1 MSLSEIEKK
10 AKEWS
15 NDPFSKET
23 QEKVKE
29 LYKDKRLL
37 EDCFYKDL
45 EFGTGGMRGI
55 MGVGTNRI
63 NKYTLGKNTQGI
75 CNYLN
80 KTQNGEIKA
89 AIAFDCRNNSDF
101 FAKIVADVFS
111 ANKIKAYIFSELRP
125 TPELS
130 FAVKTLNCTC
140 GIVLTASHN
149 PPEYNGYKVYWKDG
163 GQIVPPIDNLLIE
176 EINNVSFEEIKF
188 NGNSN
193 LIESIDELIDKKF
206 IDNSINVGK
215 INDIRNRENFK
226 IVFTSLHGTSS
237 TIMPKVFDKIGYRN
251 VLYVVEQ
258 MNPDGNFPTV
268 KSPNPEEKEALSL
281 GLDLAKSNNAD
292 ILIGTDPDADR
303 LGIAVKGLSN
313 DYILLNG
320 NQLMV
325 IMIDFLLNQLKSE
338 SKLNTDQFIA
348 TTIVSTPLVGKI
360 AKYYDI
366 DCKLCLTGFKWIAKM
381 VEDYPESSFLI
392 GGEESYGIMISDFVR
407 DKDAITASLFACEI
421 ANYLKQNG
429 SSMFK
434 SLIDIYVKH
443 GFYKEELISITKK
456 GKNGQIEIKNIID
469 NFKNNPPKQ
478 IDGSE
483 VITIDDYENSQTLDL
498 KTNRVSKI
506 NFPKSN
512 VIEFNTANGTKV
524 VLRPSGTEPKI
535 KMYIS
540 VNIKLESKEQYLE
553 KNDFLN
559 KKIKS
564 IIEEINL

>member
-10 AKEWS
+10 AEKWS
-15 NDPFSKET
+15 NNPFSKET
-23 QEKVKE
+23 REKVKE
-29 LYKDKRLL
+29 LYNNKKLL

-45 EFGTGGMRGI
+45 EFGTGGMRGV

-80 KTQNGEIKA
+80 KTQKGEIKV
-89 AIAFDCRNNSDF
+89 AIAYDCRNNSES
-101 FAKIVADVFS
+101 FAQIVADVFS
-111 ANKIKAYIFSELRP
+111 ANKIKVYIFNQLRP

-130 FAVKTLNCTC
+130 FAVKALNCNC

-149 PPEYNGYKVYWKDG
+149 PPEYNGYKVYWEDG
-163 GQIVPPIDNLLIE
+163 GQIVPPIDKLLIE

-188 NGNSN
+188 SRNTN
-193 LIESIDELIDKKF
+193 LIETIGELIDEEF
-206 IDNSINVGK
+206 ISNSIKIGK
-215 INDIRNRENFK
+215 VDKICDRENLK

-237 TIMPKVFDKIGYRN
+237 TIMPKVFEKIGYKN
-251 VLYVVEQ
+251 VLYVEEQ
-258 MNPDGNFPTV
+258 MEPNGNFPTV

-281 GLDLAKSNNAD
+281 GLDLARQNHAD
-292 ILIGTDPDADR
+292 TVIGTDPDADR
-303 LGIAVKGLSN
+303 LGIAVKDLN
-313 DYILLNG
+313 NHYILLNG

-325 IMIDFLLNQLKSE
+325 IMIDSLLNNLKSE
-338 SKLNTDQFIA
+338 DKLNTSQFIA
-348 TTIVSTPLVGKI
+348 TTIVSTPLVSKI
-360 AKYYDI
+360 ANYYNL

-381 VEDYPESSFLI
+381 IEDYPKSSFLI
-392 GGEESYGIMISDFVR
+392 GGEESYGMMIGDFVR

-429 SSMFK
+429 SSIFNN
-434 SLIDIYVKH
+434 LIDIYIKH
-443 GFYKEELISITKK
+443 GLYKEDLVSITKK
-456 GKNGQIEIKNIID
+456 GKEGKIEIENIID
-469 NFKNNPPKQ
+469 GFKNNPPKK
-478 IDGSE
+478 IGESE
-483 VITIDDYENSQTLDL
+483 VISIYNYEKSQKLDL

-506 NFPKSN
+506 NLPKSN

-524 VLRPSGTEPKI
+524 ILRPSGTEPKI

-540 VNIKLESKEQYLE
+540 VNINLVSKEEYLE
-553 KNDFLN
+553 KNTFLN
-559 KKIKS
+559 NRIKA

>member
-10 AKEWS
+10 AEKWS

-23 QEKVKE
+23 REKVKE
-29 LYKDKRLL
+29 LYNNKKLL

-45 EFGTGGMRGI
+45 EFGTGGMRGL
-55 MGVGTNRI
+55 MGVGPNRI

-80 KTQNGEIKA
+80 KTEKGEIKV
-89 AIAFDCRNNSDF
+89 AIAFDCRNNSKS
-101 FAKIVADVFS
+101 FAQIVADVFS
-111 ANKIKAYIFSELRP
+111 ANKIKVYIFNQLRP

-130 FAVKTLNCTC
+130 FAVKVLNCSC

-163 GQIVPPIDNLLIE
+163 GQIVPPIDKLLIE

-188 NGNSN
+188 NSNAN
-193 LIESIDELIDKKF
+193 LIETIGELIDDKF
-206 IDNSINVGK
+206 ISSSIKTGK
-215 INDIRNRENFK
+215 VDKITDRENIK

-237 TIMPKVFDKIGYRN
+237 TIMPKVFEKIGYKN
-251 VLYVVEQ
+251 VLYVQEQ
-258 MNPDGNFPTV
+258 MEPDGNFPTV
-268 KSPNPEEKEALSL
+268 ESPNPEEKEALSL
-281 GLDLAKSNNAD
+281 GLDLAKQSDAD
-292 ILIGTDPDADR
+292 IVIGTDPDADR
-303 LGIAVKGLSN
+303 LGIAVKDLNN

-325 IMIDFLLNQLKSE
+325 IMIDFLLNNLKSE
-338 SKLNTDQFIA
+338 NKLNTSQFIA
-348 TTIVSTPLVGKI
+348 TTIVSTPLVGEI
-360 AKYYDI
+360 ANYYNL

-381 VEDYPESSFLI
+381 IEDYPKSSFLI
-392 GGEESYGIMISDFVR
+392 GGEESYGMMIGDFVR

-421 ANYLKQNG
+421 ANYLKQSG
-429 SSMFK
+429 SSIFNN
-434 SLIDIYVKH
+434 LIDIYIKH
-443 GFYKEELISITKK
+443 GLYKEELVSITKK
-456 GKNGQIEIKNIID
+456 GKEGKIAIENIID
-469 NFKNNPPKQ
+469 GFKNNPPKK
-478 IDGSE
+478 IGGSE
-483 VITIDDYENSQTLDL
+483 VISIYNYEKSQRIDL
-498 KTNRVSKI
+498 KTNRETKI
-506 NFPKSN
+506 SFPKSN

-540 VNIKLESKEQYLE
+540 VNINLESKEQYLK
-553 KNDFLN
+553 KNAFLN
-559 KKIKS
+559 NRIKA

>member
-1 MSLSEIEKK
+1 MSEIEKK
-10 AKEWS
+10 AEKWS

-23 QEKVKE
+23 REKVKE
-29 LYKDKRLL
+29 LYNNKKLL

-80 KTQNGEIKA
+80 KTEKGEIKV
-89 AIAFDCRNNSDF
+89 AIAFDCRNNSES

-111 ANKIKAYIFSELRP
+111 ANKIKVYIFNQLRP

-130 FAVKTLNCTC
+130 FAVKNLNCNC

-163 GQIVPPIDNLLIE
+163 GQIVPPIDKLLIE

-193 LIESIDELIDKKF
+193 LIETIDELIDKEF
-206 IDNSINVGK
+206 ISSSIKIGK
-215 INDIRNRENFK
+215 VDKITDRENMK

-237 TIMPKVFDKIGYRN
+237 TIMPKVFEKIGYKN
-251 VLYVVEQ
+251 VLYVPEQ
-258 MNPDGNFPTV
+258 MEPDGNFPTV
-268 KSPNPEEKEALSL
+268 ESPNPEEKEALLL
-281 GLDLAKSNNAD
+281 GLNLAKQSDAD
-292 ILIGTDPDADR
+292 IVIGTDPDADR
-303 LGIAVKGLSN
+303 LGIAVKDLNN

-325 IMIDFLLNQLKSE
+325 IMIDFLLNNLKSE
-338 SKLNTDQFIA
+338 DKLNTSQFIA

-360 AKYYDI
+360 ANYYNL

-381 VEDYPESSFLI
+381 IEDYPKSSFLI
-392 GGEESYGIMISDFVR
+392 GGEESYGMMISDFVR

-434 SLIDIYVKH
+434 NLIDIYIKY
-443 GFYKEELISITKK
+443 GLYKEELVSITKK
-456 GKNGQIEIKNIID
+456 GKEGKIEIANIID
-469 NFKNNPPKQ
+469 GFKNNPPKK
-478 IDGSE
+478 IGGSE
-483 VITIDDYENSQTLDL
+483 VISIYNYEKSQKIDL
-498 KTNRVSKI
+498 KTNRATKI

-524 VLRPSGTEPKI
+524 ILRPSGTEPKI

-540 VNIKLESKEQYLE
+540 VTIKLESKEQYLE
-553 KNDFLN
+553 KNNFLN
-559 KKIKS
+559 NRIKA

>member
-10 AKEWS
+10 AEKWS

-23 QEKVKE
+23 REKVKE
-29 LYKDKRLL
+29 LYNNKKLL

-45 EFGTGGMRGI
+45 EFGTGGMRGV

-80 KTQNGEIKA
+80 KTEKGEIKV
-89 AIAFDCRNNSDF
+89 AIAYDCRNNSKS
-101 FAKIVADVFS
+101 FAQIVADVFS
-111 ANKIKAYIFSELRP
+111 ANKIKVYIFNQLRP

-130 FAVKTLNCTC
+130 FAVKVLNCNC

-163 GQIVPPIDNLLIE
+163 GQIVPPIDKLLIE
-176 EINNVSFEEIKF
+176 EINNVSFEKIKF
-188 NGNSN
+188 NSNAN
-193 LIESIDELIDKKF
+193 LIETIDELIDDKF
-206 IDNSINVGK
+206 ISSSIKTGK
-215 INDIRNRENFK
+215 VDKITDRENIK

-237 TIMPKVFDKIGYRN
+237 TIMPKVFEKIGYKN
-251 VLYVVEQ
+251 VLYVQEQ
-258 MNPDGNFPTV
+258 MEPDGNFPTV
-268 KSPNPEEKEALSL
+268 ESPNPEEKEALSL
-281 GLDLAKSNNAD
+281 GLDLAKQSDAD
-292 ILIGTDPDADR
+292 IVIGTDPDADR
-303 LGIAVKGLSN
+303 LGIAVKDLNN

-325 IMIDFLLNQLKSE
+325 IMIDFLLNNLKSE
-338 SKLNTDQFIA
+338 NKLNTSQFIA
-348 TTIVSTPLVGKI
+348 TTIVSTPLVGEI
-360 AKYYDI
+360 ANYYNL

-381 VEDYPESSFLI
+381 IEDYPKSSFLI
-392 GGEESYGIMISDFVR
+392 GGEESYGMMISDFVR

-421 ANYLKQNG
+421 ANYLKQSG
-429 SSMFK
+429 SSIFNN
-434 SLIDIYVKH
+434 LIDIYIKH
-443 GFYKEELISITKK
+443 GLYKEELVSITKK
-456 GKNGQIEIKNIID
+456 GKEGKIAIENIID
-469 NFKNNPPKQ
+469 GFKNNPPKK
-478 IDGSE
+478 IGGSE
-483 VITIDDYENSQTLDL
+483 VISIYNYEKSQRIDL
-498 KTNRVSKI
+498 KTNRATKI

-524 VLRPSGTEPKI
+524 ILRPSGTEPKI

-540 VNIKLESKEQYLE
+540 VNINLESKEQYLK
-553 KNDFLN
+553 KNAFLN
-559 KKIKS
+559 NRIKA

>member
-10 AKEWS
+10 AEKWS
-15 NDPFSKET
+15 KDPFSKET
-23 QEKVKE
+23 REKVRE
-29 LYKDKRLL
+29 LYNNKKLL

-45 EFGTGGMRGI
+45 EFGTGGMRGL
-55 MGVGTNRI
+55 MGVGPNRI

-80 KTQNGEIKA
+80 KTEKGEIKV
-89 AIAFDCRNNSDF
+89 AIAYDCRNNSES

-111 ANKIKAYIFSELRP
+111 ANKIKVYIFNQLRP

-130 FAVKTLNCTC
+130 FAVKALNCNC

-149 PPEYNGYKVYWKDG
+149 PPEYNGYKVYWEDG
-163 GQIVPPIDNLLIE
+163 GQIVPPIDKLLIE

-188 NGNSN
+188 NSKAN
-193 LIESIDELIDKKF
+193 LIETIGELIDEKF
-206 IDNSINVGK
+206 ISSSIKTGKVDK
-215 INDIRNRENFK
+215 INSRENLK

-237 TIMPKVFDKIGYRN
+237 TIMPKVFEKVGYKN
-251 VLYVVEQ
+251 VLYVEEQ
-258 MNPDGNFPTV
+258 MEPNGDFPTV
-268 KSPNPEEKEALSL
+268 ESPNPEEKEALSL
-281 GLDLAKSNNAD
+281 GLDLAKYSNAD
-292 ILIGTDPDADR
+292 IVIGTDPDADR
-303 LGIAVKGLSN
+303 LGIAVKDLNN

-325 IMIDFLLNQLKSE
+325 IMIDFLLNNLKSE
-338 SKLNTDQFIA
+338 DKLNTSQFIA

-360 AKYYDI
+360 ANYYNL

-381 VEDYPESSFLI
+381 IEDYPKSSFLI
-392 GGEESYGIMISDFVR
+392 GGEESYGMMISDFVR

-421 ANYLKQNG
+421 ANYLKENG
-429 SSMFK
+429 SSIFNN
-434 SLIDIYVKH
+434 LIDIYIKY
-443 GFYKEELISITKK
+443 GLYKEKLVSITKK
-456 GKNGQIEIKNIID
+456 GKEGKIAIENIID
-469 NFKNNPPKQ
+469 GFKNNPPKK
-478 IDGSE
+478 IGGSE
-483 VITIDDYENSQTLDL
+483 VISIYNYEKSQRLDL
-498 KTNRVSKI
+498 KTNRVTKI

-524 VLRPSGTEPKI
+524 ILRPSGTEPKI

-540 VNIKLESKEQYLE
+540 VNINLESKEQYLE
-553 KNDFLN
+553 KNAFLN
-559 KKIKS
+559 NRIKA

>member
-10 AKEWS
+10 AEKWS
-15 NDPFSKET
+15 KDPFSKET
-23 QEKVKE
+23 REKVRE
-29 LYKDKRLL
+29 LYNNKKLL

-45 EFGTGGMRGI
+45 EFGTGGMRGL
-55 MGVGTNRI
+55 MGVGPNRI

-80 KTQNGEIKA
+80 KTEKGEIKV
-89 AIAFDCRNNSDF
+89 AIAYDCRNNSES

-111 ANKIKAYIFSELRP
+111 ANKIKVYIFNQLRP

-130 FAVKTLNCTC
+130 FAVKALNCNC

-149 PPEYNGYKVYWKDG
+149 PPEYNGYKVYWEDG
-163 GQIVPPIDNLLIE
+163 GQIVPPIDKLLIE

-188 NGNSN
+188 NSNAN
-193 LIESIDELIDKKF
+193 LIETIGELIDDKF
-206 IDNSINVGK
+206 ISSSIKTGKVDK
-215 INDIRNRENFK
+215 INSRENLK

-237 TIMPKVFDKIGYRN
+237 TIMPKVFEKVGYKN
-251 VLYVVEQ
+251 VLYVEEQ
-258 MNPDGNFPTV
+258 MEPDGDFPTV
-268 KSPNPEEKEALSL
+268 ESPNPEEKEALSL
-281 GLDLAKSNNAD
+281 GLDLAKHSNAD
-292 ILIGTDPDADR
+292 IVIGTDPDADR
-303 LGIAVKGLSN
+303 LGIAVKDLNN

-325 IMIDFLLNQLKSE
+325 IMIDFLLNNLKSE
-338 SKLNTDQFIA
+338 DKLNTSQFIA

-360 AKYYDI
+360 ANYYNL

-381 VEDYPESSFLI
+381 IEDYPKSSFLI
-392 GGEESYGIMISDFVR
+392 GGEESYGMMISDFVR

-421 ANYLKQNG
+421 ANYLKENG
-429 SSMFK
+429 SSIFNN
-434 SLIDIYVKH
+434 LIDIYIKY
-443 GFYKEELISITKK
+443 GLYKEKLVSITKK
-456 GKNGQIEIKNIID
+456 GKEGKIAIENIID
-469 NFKNNPPKQ
+469 GFKNNPPKK
-478 IDGSE
+478 IGGSE
-483 VITIDDYENSQTLDL
+483 VISIYNYEKSQRLDL
-498 KTNRVSKI
+498 KTNRVTKI

-524 VLRPSGTEPKI
+524 ILRPSGTEPKI

-540 VNIKLESKEQYLE
+540 VNINLESKEQYLE
-553 KNDFLN
+553 KNNFLN
-559 KKIKS
+559 NRIKA

>member
-10 AKEWS
+10 AEKWS

-23 QEKVKE
+23 REKVKE
-29 LYKDKRLL
+29 LYNNKKLL

-45 EFGTGGMRGI
+45 EFGTGGMRGV

-80 KTQNGEIKA
+80 KTEKGEIKV
-89 AIAFDCRNNSDF
+89 AIAYDCRNNSES
-101 FAKIVADVFS
+101 FAQIVADVFS
-111 ANKIKAYIFSELRP
+111 ANKIKVYIFNQLRP

-130 FAVKTLNCTC
+130 FAVKNLNCNC

-163 GQIVPPIDNLLIE
+163 GQIVPPIDKLLIE

-188 NGNSN
+188 NRNTN
-193 LIESIDELIDKKF
+193 LIETIGKLIDEEF
-206 IDNSINVGK
+206 ISSSIKTGK
-215 INDIRNRENFK
+215 VDDITDRENIK

-237 TIMPKVFDKIGYRN
+237 TIMPKVFEKIGYKN
-251 VLYVVEQ
+251 VLYVQEQ
-258 MNPDGNFPTV
+258 MEPDGNFPTV
-268 KSPNPEEKEALSL
+268 ESPNPEEKEALSL
-281 GLDLAKSNNAD
+281 GLDLAKQSDAD
-292 ILIGTDPDADR
+292 IVIGTDPDADR
-303 LGIAVKGLSN
+303 LGIAVKDLNN

-325 IMIDFLLNQLKSE
+325 IMIDFLLNNLKSE
-338 SKLNTDQFIA
+338 NKLNTSQFIA
-348 TTIVSTPLVGKI
+348 TTIVSTPLVSKI
-360 AKYYDI
+360 ANYYNL

-381 VEDYPESSFLI
+381 IEDYPKSSFLI
-392 GGEESYGIMISDFVR
+392 GGEESYGMMIGDFVR

-421 ANYLKQNG
+421 ANYLKQSG
-429 SSMFK
+429 SSIFNN
-434 SLIDIYVKH
+434 LIDIYIKH
-443 GFYKEELISITKK
+443 GLYKEELVSITKK
-456 GKNGQIEIKNIID
+456 GKEGKIAIENIID
-469 NFKNNPPKQ
+469 GFKNNPPKK
-478 IDGSE
+478 IGGSE
-483 VITIDDYENSQTLDL
+483 VISIYNYEKSQRIDL
-498 KTNRVSKI
+498 KTNRATKI

-524 VLRPSGTEPKI
+524 ILRPSGTEPKI

-540 VNIKLESKEQYLE
+540 VNINLESKEQYLE
-553 KNDFLN
+553 KNAFLN
-559 KKIKS
+559 NRIKA
-564 IIEEINL
+564 IIEKINL

>member
-10 AKEWS
+10 AEKWS

-23 QEKVKE
+23 REKVKE
-29 LYKDKRLL
+29 LYNNKKLL

-45 EFGTGGMRGI
+45 EFGTGGMRGV

-80 KTQNGEIKA
+80 KTQKGEIKV
-89 AIAFDCRNNSDF
+89 AIAYDCRNNSES
-101 FAKIVADVFS
+101 FAQIVADVFS
-111 ANKIKAYIFSELRP
+111 ANKIKVYIFNQLRP

-130 FAVKTLNCTC
+130 FAVKALNCNC

-149 PPEYNGYKVYWKDG
+149 PPEYNGYKVYWEDG
-163 GQIVPPIDNLLIE
+163 GQIVPPIDKLLIE

-188 NGNSN
+188 SRNTN
-193 LIESIDELIDKKF
+193 LIETIGELIDEEF
-206 IDNSINVGK
+206 ISKSIKIGK
-215 INDIRNRENFK
+215 VDKIYDRENLK

-237 TIMPKVFDKIGYRN
+237 TIMPKVFEKIGYKN
-251 VLYVVEQ
+251 VLYVEEQ
-258 MNPDGNFPTV
+258 MEPNGNFPTV

-281 GLDLAKSNNAD
+281 GLDLARQNHAD
-292 ILIGTDPDADR
+292 IVIGTDPDADR
-303 LGIAVKGLSN
+303 LGIAVKDLNN

-325 IMIDFLLNQLKSE
+325 IMIDFLLNNLKSE
-338 SKLNTDQFIA
+338 DKLNTSQFIA
-348 TTIVSTPLVGKI
+348 TTIVSTPLVSKI
-360 AKYYDI
+360 ASYYNL

-381 VEDYPESSFLI
+381 IEDYPKSSFLI
-392 GGEESYGIMISDFVR
+392 GGEESYGMMISDFVR

-429 SSMFK
+429 SSIFNN
-434 SLIDIYVKH
+434 LIDIYIKH
-443 GFYKEELISITKK
+443 GLYKEDLVSITKK
-456 GKNGQIEIKNIID
+456 GKEGKIEIENIID
-469 NFKNNPPKQ
+469 GFKNNPPKK
-478 IDGSE
+478 IGESE
-483 VITIDDYENSQTLDL
+483 VISIYNYEKSQKLDL

-506 NFPKSN
+506 NLPKSN

-524 VLRPSGTEPKI
+524 ILRPSGTEPKI

-540 VNIKLESKEQYLE
+540 VNINLVSKEEYLE
-553 KNDFLN
+553 KNTFLN
-559 KKIKS
+559 DRIKA

>member
-10 AKEWS
+10 AEKWS

-23 QEKVKE
+23 REKVKE
-29 LYKDKRLL
+29 LYNNKKLL

-80 KTQNGEIKA
+80 KTEKGEIKV
-89 AIAFDCRNNSDF
+89 AIAFDCRNNSES

-111 ANKIKAYIFSELRP
+111 ANKIKVYIFNQLRP

-130 FAVKTLNCTC
+130 FAVKNLNCNC

-163 GQIVPPIDNLLIE
+163 GQIVPPIDKLLIE

-193 LIESIDELIDKKF
+193 LIETIDELIDKEF
-206 IDNSINVGK
+206 ISSSIKIGK
-215 INDIRNRENFK
+215 VDKITDRENMK

-237 TIMPKVFDKIGYRN
+237 TIMPKVFEKIGYKN
-251 VLYVVEQ
+251 VLYVPEQ
-258 MNPDGNFPTV
+258 MEPDGNFPTV
-268 KSPNPEEKEALSL
+268 ESPNPEEKEALSL
-281 GLDLAKSNNAD
+281 GLDLAKQSDAD
-292 ILIGTDPDADR
+292 IVIGTDPDADR
-303 LGIAVKGLSN
+303 LGIAVKDLNN

-325 IMIDFLLNQLKSE
+325 IMIDFLLNNLKSE
-338 SKLNTDQFIA
+338 DKLNTSQFIA

-360 AKYYDI
+360 ANYYNL

-381 VEDYPESSFLI
+381 IEDYPKSSFLI
-392 GGEESYGIMISDFVR
+392 GGEESYGMMISDFVR

-434 SLIDIYVKH
+434 NLIDIYIKY
-443 GFYKEELISITKK
+443 GLYKEELVSITKK
-456 GKNGQIEIKNIID
+456 GKEGKIEIANIID
-469 NFKNNPPKQ
+469 GFKNNPPKK
-478 IDGSE
+478 IGGSE
-483 VITIDDYENSQTLDL
+483 VISIYNYEKSQKIDL
-498 KTNRVSKI
+498 KTNRATKI

-524 VLRPSGTEPKI
+524 ILRPSGTEPKI

-540 VNIKLESKEQYLE
+540 VTIKLESKEQYLE
-553 KNDFLN
+553 KNNFLN
-559 KKIKS
+559 NRIKA

>member
-10 AKEWS
+10 AEKWL

-23 QEKVKE
+23 REKVKE
-29 LYKDKRLL
+29 LYHNKKLL

-45 EFGTGGMRGI
+45 EFGTGGMRGV

-80 KTQNGEIKA
+80 KTEKGEIKV
-89 AIAFDCRNNSDF
+89 AIAYDCRNNSES
-101 FAKIVADVFS
+101 FAQIVADVFS
-111 ANKIKAYIFSELRP
+111 ANKIKVYIFSQLRP

-130 FAVKTLNCTC
+130 FAVKSLNCNC

-163 GQIVPPIDNLLIE
+163 GQIVPPIDKLLIE
-176 EINNVSFEEIKF
+176 EINNVSLEEIKF
-188 NGNSN
+188 NSNAN
-193 LIESIDELIDKKF
+193 LIETIDKLIDDKF
-206 IDNSINVGK
+206 ISSSIETGK
-215 INDIRNRENFK
+215 IDKITDRENIK

-237 TIMPKVFDKIGYRN
+237 TIMPKVFEKIGYKN
-251 VLYVVEQ
+251 VLYVQEQ
-258 MNPDGNFPTV
+258 MEPDGNFPTV
-268 KSPNPEEKEALSL
+268 ESPNPEEKEALSL
-281 GLDLAKSNNAD
+281 GLDLAKQNDAD
-292 ILIGTDPDADR
+292 IVIGTDPDADR
-303 LGIAVKGLSN
+303 LGIAVKDLN
-313 DYILLNG
+313 NHYILLNG

-325 IMIDFLLNQLKSE
+325 VMIDFLLSNLKAE
-338 SKLNTDQFIA
+338 NKLNTSQFIA
-348 TTIVSTPLVGKI
+348 TTIVSTPLVSKI
-360 AKYYDI
+360 ANYYNL

-381 VEDYPESSFLI
+381 IEDYPKSSFLI
-392 GGEESYGIMISDFVR
+392 GGEESYGMMISDFVR

-421 ANYLKQNG
+421 ANYLKQSG
-429 SSMFK
+429 SSIFNN
-434 SLIDIYVKH
+434 LIDIYIKH
-443 GFYKEELISITKK
+443 GLYKEELVSITKK
-456 GKNGQIEIKNIID
+456 GKEGKIAIENIID
-469 NFKNNPPKQ
+469 GFKNNPPKK
-478 IDGSE
+478 IGGSE
-483 VITIDDYENSQTLDL
+483 VISIYNYEKSQRIDL
-498 KTNRVSKI
+498 KKNRAIKI

-540 VNIKLESKEQYLE
+540 VNINLESKEHYLE
-553 KNDFLN
+553 KNNILN
-559 KKIKS
+559 NRIKT

>member
-10 AKEWS
+10 AKKWS

-23 QEKVKE
+23 REKVKE
-29 LYKDKRLL
+29 LYNNKKLL

-45 EFGTGGMRGI
+45 EFGTGGMRGV

-80 KTQNGEIKA
+80 KTEKGEIKV
-89 AIAFDCRNNSDF
+89 AIAFDCRNNSKS
-101 FAKIVADVFS
+101 FAQIVADVFS
-111 ANKIKAYIFSELRP
+111 ANKIKVYIFNQLRP

-130 FAVKTLNCTC
+130 FAVKVLNCNC

-163 GQIVPPIDNLLIE
+163 GQIVPPIDKLLIE
-176 EINNVSFEEIKF
+176 EINNVSFEKIKF
-188 NGNSN
+188 NSNAN
-193 LIESIDELIDKKF
+193 LIETIDELIDDKF
-206 IDNSINVGK
+206 ISSSIKTGK
-215 INDIRNRENFK
+215 VDKITDRENIK

-237 TIMPKVFDKIGYRN
+237 TIMPKVFEKIGYKN
-251 VLYVVEQ
+251 VLYVQEQ
-258 MNPDGNFPTV
+258 MEPDGNFPTV
-268 KSPNPEEKEALSL
+268 ESPNPEEKEALSL
-281 GLDLAKSNNAD
+281 GLDLAKKSDAD
-292 ILIGTDPDADR
+292 IVIGTDPDADR
-303 LGIAVKGLSN
+303 LGIAVKDLNN

-325 IMIDFLLNQLKSE
+325 IMIDFLLNNLKSE
-338 SKLNTDQFIA
+338 NKLNTSQFIA
-348 TTIVSTPLVGKI
+348 TTIVSTPLVGEI
-360 AKYYDI
+360 ANYYNL

-381 VEDYPESSFLI
+381 IEDYPKSSFLI
-392 GGEESYGIMISDFVR
+392 GGEESYGMMISDFVR

-421 ANYLKQNG
+421 ANYLKQSG
-429 SSMFK
+429 SSIFNN
-434 SLIDIYVKH
+434 LIDIYIKH
-443 GFYKEELISITKK
+443 GLYKEELVSITKK
-456 GKNGQIEIKNIID
+456 GKEGKIAIENIID
-469 NFKNNPPKQ
+469 GFKNNPPKK
-478 IDGSE
+478 IGGSE
-483 VITIDDYENSQTLDL
+483 VISIYNYEKSQRIDL
-498 KTNRVSKI
+498 KTNRETKI
-506 NFPKSN
+506 SFPKSN

-540 VNIKLESKEQYLE
+540 VNINLESKEQYLE

-559 KKIKS
+559 NRIKA

>member
-10 AKEWS
+10 AEKWS
-15 NDPFSKET
+15 KDPFSKET
-23 QEKVKE
+23 REKVRE
-29 LYKDKRLL
+29 LYNNKKLL

-45 EFGTGGMRGI
+45 EFGTGGMRGL
-55 MGVGTNRI
+55 MGVGPNRI

-80 KTQNGEIKA
+80 KTEKGEIKI
-89 AIAFDCRNNSDF
+89 AIAYDCRNNSES

-111 ANKIKAYIFSELRP
+111 ANKIKVYIFNQLRP

-130 FAVKTLNCTC
+130 FAVKALNCNC

-149 PPEYNGYKVYWKDG
+149 PPEYNGYKVYWEDG
-163 GQIVPPIDNLLIE
+163 GQIVPPIDKLLIE

-188 NGNSN
+188 NSNAN
-193 LIESIDELIDKKF
+193 LIETIGELIDEKF
-206 IDNSINVGK
+206 ISSSIKTGKVDK
-215 INDIRNRENFK
+215 INSRENLK

-237 TIMPKVFDKIGYRN
+237 TIMPKVFEKVGYKN
-251 VLYVVEQ
+251 VLYVEEQ
-258 MNPDGNFPTV
+258 MEPDGDFPTV
-268 KSPNPEEKEALSL
+268 ESPNPEEKEALSL
-281 GLDLAKSNNAD
+281 GLDLAKHSNAD
-292 ILIGTDPDADR
+292 IVIGTDPDADR
-303 LGIAVKGLSN
+303 LGIAVKDLNN

-325 IMIDFLLNQLKSE
+325 IMIDFLLNNLKSE
-338 SKLNTDQFIA
+338 DKLNTSQFIA

-360 AKYYDI
+360 ANYYNL

-381 VEDYPESSFLI
+381 IEDYPKSSFLI
-392 GGEESYGIMISDFVR
+392 GGEESYGMMISDFVR

-421 ANYLKQNG
+421 ANYLKENG
-429 SSMFK
+429 SSIFNN
-434 SLIDIYVKH
+434 LIDIYIKY
-443 GFYKEELISITKK
+443 GLYKEKLVSITKK
-456 GKNGQIEIKNIID
+456 GKEGKIAIENIID
-469 NFKNNPPKQ
+469 GFKNNPPKK
-478 IDGSE
+478 IGGSE
-483 VITIDDYENSQTLDL
+483 VISIYNYEKSQRLDL
-498 KTNRVSKI
+498 KTNRVTKI

-524 VLRPSGTEPKI
+524 ILRPSGTEPKI

-540 VNIKLESKEQYLE
+540 VNINLESKEQYLE
-553 KNDFLN
+553 KNNFLN
-559 KKIKS
+559 NRIKA

>member
-206 IDNSINVGK
+206 IDSSINVGK

-338 SKLNTDQFIA
+338 SKLNNDQFIA
-348 TTIVSTPLVGKI
+348 TTIVSTPLVSKI

>member
-10 AKEWS
+10 AEKWL

-23 QEKVKE
+23 REKVKE
-29 LYKDKRLL
+29 LYNNKKLL

-45 EFGTGGMRGI
+45 EFGTGGMRGV

-80 KTQNGEIKA
+80 KTEKGEIKV
-89 AIAFDCRNNSDF
+89 AIAYDCRNNSES
-101 FAKIVADVFS
+101 FAQIVADVFS
-111 ANKIKAYIFSELRP
+111 ANKIKVYIFNQLRP

-130 FAVKTLNCTC
+130 FAVKTLNCNC

-163 GQIVPPIDNLLIE
+163 GQIVPPIDKLLIE
-176 EINNVSFEEIKF
+176 EINNVSFEKIKF
-188 NGNSN
+188 NSNAN
-193 LIESIDELIDKKF
+193 LIETIDELIDDKF
-206 IDNSINVGK
+206 ISSSIKTGK
-215 INDIRNRENFK
+215 VDKITDRENIK

-237 TIMPKVFDKIGYRN
+237 TIMPKVFEKIGYKN
-251 VLYVVEQ
+251 VLYVQEQ
-258 MNPDGNFPTV
+258 MEPDGNFPTV
-268 KSPNPEEKEALSL
+268 ESPNPEEKEALSL
-281 GLDLAKSNNAD
+281 GLDLAKQSDAD
-292 ILIGTDPDADR
+292 IVIGTDPDADR
-303 LGIAVKGLSN
+303 LGIAVKDLNN

-325 IMIDFLLNQLKSE
+325 IMIDFLLNNLKSE
-338 SKLNTDQFIA
+338 NKLNTSQFIA
-348 TTIVSTPLVGKI
+348 TTIVSTPLVGEI
-360 AKYYDI
+360 ANYYNL

-381 VEDYPESSFLI
+381 IEDYPKSSFLI
-392 GGEESYGIMISDFVR
+392 GGEESYGMMIGDFVR

-421 ANYLKQNG
+421 ANYLKQSG
-429 SSMFK
+429 SSIFNN
-434 SLIDIYVKH
+434 LIDIYIKH
-443 GFYKEELISITKK
+443 GLYKEELVSITKK
-456 GKNGQIEIKNIID
+456 GKEGKIAIENIID
-469 NFKNNPPKQ
+469 GFKNNPPKK
-478 IDGSE
+478 IGGSE
-483 VITIDDYENSQTLDL
+483 VISIYNYEKSQRIDL
-498 KTNRVSKI
+498 KTNRETKI
-506 NFPKSN
+506 SFPKSN

-540 VNIKLESKEQYLE
+540 VNINLESKEQYLE

-559 KKIKS
+559 NRIKA

>member
-23 QEKVKE
+23 QEKVKG

-80 KTQNGEIKA
+80 KTQNGEIKV

-206 IDNSINVGK
+206 IDSSINVGK

-237 TIMPKVFDKIGYRN
+237 TIMPKVFDKIGYKN

-338 SKLNTDQFIA
+338 SKLNNDQFIA

-456 GKNGQIEIKNIID
+456 GKDGQIEIKNIID

-512 VIEFNTANGTKV
+512 VVEFNTANGTKV

-564 IIEEINL
+564 IIKEINL

>member
-10 AKEWS
+10 AEKWS

-23 QEKVKE
+23 REKVKE
-29 LYKDKRLL
+29 LYNNKKLL

-45 EFGTGGMRGI
+45 EFGTGGMRGV

-80 KTQNGEIKA
+80 KTEKGEIKV
-89 AIAFDCRNNSDF
+89 AIAYDCRNNSES

-111 ANKIKAYIFSELRP
+111 ANKIKVYIFNQLRP

-130 FAVKTLNCTC
+130 FAVKALNCNC

-149 PPEYNGYKVYWKDG
+149 PPEYNGYKVYWEDG
-163 GQIVPPIDNLLIE
+163 GQIVPPIDKLLIE

-188 NGNSN
+188 NSNAN
-193 LIESIDELIDKKF
+193 LIETIGELIDEKF
-206 IDNSINVGK
+206 ISSSIKTGKVDK
-215 INDIRNRENFK
+215 INSRENLK

-237 TIMPKVFDKIGYRN
+237 TIMPKVFEKVGYKN
-251 VLYVVEQ
+251 VLYVEEQ
-258 MNPDGNFPTV
+258 MEPNGNFPTV
-268 KSPNPEEKEALSL
+268 ESPNPEEKEALSL
-281 GLDLAKSNNAD
+281 GLDLAKYSNAD
-292 ILIGTDPDADR
+292 IVIGTDPDADR
-303 LGIAVKGLSN
+303 LGIAVKDLNN

-325 IMIDFLLNQLKSE
+325 IMIDFLLNNLKSE
-338 SKLNTDQFIA
+338 DKLNTRQFIA
-348 TTIVSTPLVGKI
+348 TTIVSTPLVGQI
-360 AKYYDI
+360 ANYYNL

-381 VEDYPESSFLI
+381 IEDYPKSSFLI
-392 GGEESYGIMISDFVR
+392 GGEESYGMMISDFVR

-429 SSMFK
+429 SSIFNN
-434 SLIDIYVKH
+434 LIDIYIKY
-443 GFYKEELISITKK
+443 GLYKEKLVSITKK
-456 GKNGQIEIKNIID
+456 GKEGKIAIENIID
-469 NFKNNPPKQ
+469 GFKNSPPKK
-478 IDGSE
+478 IGGSE
-483 VITIDDYENSQTLDL
+483 VISIYNYEKSQRIDL
-498 KTNRVSKI
+498 KTNRAIKI

-540 VNIKLESKEQYLE
+540 VNITLESKEQYLE
-553 KNDFLN
+553 KNTFLN
-559 KKIKS
+559 NRIKA

>member
-10 AKEWS
+10 AEKWS

-23 QEKVKE
+23 REKVKE
-29 LYKDKRLL
+29 LYNNKKLL

-80 KTQNGEIKA
+80 KTEKGEIKV
-89 AIAFDCRNNSDF
+89 AIAFDCRNNSES

-111 ANKIKAYIFSELRP
+111 ANKIKVYIFNQLRP

-130 FAVKTLNCTC
+130 FAVKNLNCNC

-163 GQIVPPIDNLLIE
+163 GQIVPPIDKLLIE

-188 NGNSN
+188 NSNPN
-193 LIESIDELIDKKF
+193 LIETIDELIDKEF
-206 IDNSINVGK
+206 ISSSIKIGK
-215 INDIRNRENFK
+215 VDKITDRENMK

-237 TIMPKVFDKIGYRN
+237 TIMPKVFEKIGYKN
-251 VLYVVEQ
+251 VLYVPEQ
-258 MNPDGNFPTV
+258 MEPDGDFPTV
-268 KSPNPEEKEALSL
+268 ESPNPEEKEALSL
-281 GLDLAKSNNAD
+281 GLDLAKQSDAD
-292 ILIGTDPDADR
+292 IVIGTDPDADR
-303 LGIAVKGLSN
+303 LGIAVKDLNN

-325 IMIDFLLNQLKSE
+325 IMIDFLLNNLKSE
-338 SKLNTDQFIA
+338 DKLNTSQFIA

-360 AKYYDI
+360 ANYYNL

-381 VEDYPESSFLI
+381 IEDYPKSSFLI
-392 GGEESYGIMISDFVR
+392 GGEESYGMMISDFVR

-434 SLIDIYVKH
+434 NLIDIYIKY
-443 GFYKEELISITKK
+443 GLYKEELVSITKK
-456 GKNGQIEIKNIID
+456 GKEGKIEIENIID
-469 NFKNNPPKQ
+469 GFKNNPPKK
-478 IDGSE
+478 IGGSE
-483 VITIDDYENSQTLDL
+483 VISIYNYEKSQKIDL
-498 KTNRVSKI
+498 KTNRATKI

-524 VLRPSGTEPKI
+524 ILRPSGTEPKI

-540 VNIKLESKEQYLE
+540 VTIKLESKEQYLE
-553 KNDFLN
+553 KNNFLN
-559 KKIKS
+559 NRIKA

>member
-10 AKEWS
+10 AEKWS

-23 QEKVKE
+23 REKVKE
-29 LYKDKRLL
+29 LYNNKKLL

-45 EFGTGGMRGI
+45 EFGTGGMRGV

-80 KTQNGEIKA
+80 KTEKGEIKV
-89 AIAFDCRNNSDF
+89 AIAFDCRNNSES

-111 ANKIKAYIFSELRP
+111 ANKIKVYIFKQLRP

-130 FAVKTLNCTC
+130 FAVKVLNCNC

-163 GQIVPPIDNLLIE
+163 GQIVPPIDKLLIE

-193 LIESIDELIDKKF
+193 LIETINELIDKEF
-206 IDNSINVGK
+206 ISSSIKIGK
-215 INDIRNRENFK
+215 VDKITDRENMK

-237 TIMPKVFDKIGYRN
+237 TIMPKVFEKIGYKN
-251 VLYVVEQ
+251 VLYVPEQ
-258 MNPDGNFPTV
+258 MEPDGNFPTV
-268 KSPNPEEKEALSL
+268 ESPNPEEKEALSL
-281 GLDLAKSNNAD
+281 GLNLAKQSDAD
-292 ILIGTDPDADR
+292 IVIGTDPDADR
-303 LGIAVKGLSN
+303 LGIAVKDLNN

-325 IMIDFLLNQLKSE
+325 IMIDFLLNNLKSE
-338 SKLNTDQFIA
+338 DKLNTSQFIA

-360 AKYYDI
+360 ANYYNL

-381 VEDYPESSFLI
+381 IEDYPKSSFLI
-392 GGEESYGIMISDFVR
+392 GGEESYGMMISDFVR

-434 SLIDIYVKH
+434 NLIDIYIKY
-443 GFYKEELISITKK
+443 GLYKEELVSITKK
-456 GKNGQIEIKNIID
+456 GKEGKIEIANIID
-469 NFKNNPPKQ
+469 GFKNNPPKK
-478 IDGSE
+478 IGGSE
-483 VITIDDYENSQTLDL
+483 VISIYNYEKSQRIDL
-498 KTNRVSKI
+498 KTNRATKI

-524 VLRPSGTEPKI
+524 ILRPSGTEPKI

-540 VNIKLESKEQYLE
+540 VTIKLESKEQYLE
-553 KNDFLN
+553 KNNFLN
-559 KKIKS
+559 NRIKA

>member
-10 AKEWS
+10 AEKWS

-23 QEKVKE
+23 REKVKE
-29 LYKDKRLL
+29 LYNNKKLL

-45 EFGTGGMRGI
+45 EFGTGGMRGV

-80 KTQNGEIKA
+80 KTEKGEIKV
-89 AIAFDCRNNSDF
+89 AIAFDCRNNSES

-111 ANKIKAYIFSELRP
+111 ANKIKVYIFNQLRP

-130 FAVKTLNCTC
+130 FAVKNLNCNC

-163 GQIVPPIDNLLIE
+163 GQIVPPIDKLLIE

-193 LIESIDELIDKKF
+193 LIETIDELIDKEF
-206 IDNSINVGK
+206 ISSSIKIGK
-215 INDIRNRENFK
+215 VDKITDRENMK

-237 TIMPKVFDKIGYRN
+237 TIMPKVFEKIGYKN
-251 VLYVVEQ
+251 VLYVPEQ
-258 MNPDGNFPTV
+258 MEPDGNFPTV
-268 KSPNPEEKEALSL
+268 ESPNPEEKEALSL
-281 GLDLAKSNNAD
+281 GLNLAKQSDAD
-292 ILIGTDPDADR
+292 IVIGTDPDADR
-303 LGIAVKGLSN
+303 LGIAVKDLNN

-325 IMIDFLLNQLKSE
+325 IMIDFLLNNLKSE
-338 SKLNTDQFIA
+338 DKLNTSQFIA

-360 AKYYDI
+360 ANYYNL

-381 VEDYPESSFLI
+381 IEDYPKSSFLI
-392 GGEESYGIMISDFVR
+392 GGEESYGMMISDFVR

-434 SLIDIYVKH
+434 NLIDIYIKY
-443 GFYKEELISITKK
+443 GLYKEELVSITKK
-456 GKNGQIEIKNIID
+456 GKEGKIEIANIID
-469 NFKNNPPKQ
+469 GFKNNPPKK
-478 IDGSE
+478 IGGSE
-483 VITIDDYENSQTLDL
+483 VISIYNYEKSQRIDL
-498 KTNRVSKI
+498 KTNRATKI

-524 VLRPSGTEPKI
+524 ILRPSGTEPKI

-540 VNIKLESKEQYLE
+540 VTIKLESKEQYLE
-553 KNDFLN
+553 KDNFLN
-559 KKIKS
+559 NRIKA

>member
-10 AKEWS
+10 AEKWS

-23 QEKVKE
+23 REKVKE
-29 LYKDKRLL
+29 LYNNKKLL

-45 EFGTGGMRGI
+45 EFGTGGMRGV

-80 KTQNGEIKA
+80 KTEKGEIKV
-89 AIAFDCRNNSDF
+89 AIAYDCRNNSES
-101 FAKIVADVFS
+101 FAQIVADVFS
-111 ANKIKAYIFSELRP
+111 ANKIKVYIFNQLRP

-130 FAVKTLNCTC
+130 FAVKVLNCNC

-163 GQIVPPIDNLLIE
+163 GQIVPPIDKLLIE
-176 EINNVSFEEIKF
+176 EINNVSFEKIKF
-188 NGNSN
+188 NSNAN
-193 LIESIDELIDKKF
+193 LIETIDELIDDKF
-206 IDNSINVGK
+206 ISSSIKTGK
-215 INDIRNRENFK
+215 VDKITDRENIK

-237 TIMPKVFDKIGYRN
+237 TIMPKVFEKIGYKN
-251 VLYVVEQ
+251 VLYVQEQ
-258 MNPDGNFPTV
+258 MEPDGNFPTV
-268 KSPNPEEKEALSL
+268 ESPNPEEKEALSL
-281 GLDLAKSNNAD
+281 GLDLAKQSDAD
-292 ILIGTDPDADR
+292 IVIGTDPDADR
-303 LGIAVKGLSN
+303 LGIAVKDLNN

-325 IMIDFLLNQLKSE
+325 IMIDFLLNNLKSE
-338 SKLNTDQFIA
+338 NKLNTSQFIA
-348 TTIVSTPLVGKI
+348 TTIVSTPLVGEI
-360 AKYYDI
+360 ANYYNL

-381 VEDYPESSFLI
+381 IEDYPKSSFLI
-392 GGEESYGIMISDFVR
+392 GGEESYGMMIGDFVR

-421 ANYLKQNG
+421 ANYLKQSG
-429 SSMFK
+429 SSIFNN
-434 SLIDIYVKH
+434 LIDIYIKH
-443 GFYKEELISITKK
+443 GLYKEELVSITKK
-456 GKNGQIEIKNIID
+456 GKEGKIAIENIID
-469 NFKNNPPKQ
+469 GFKNNPPKK
-478 IDGSE
+478 IGGSE
-483 VITIDDYENSQTLDL
+483 VISIYNYEKSQRIDL
-498 KTNRVSKI
+498 KTNRATKI

-540 VNIKLESKEQYLE
+540 VNINLESKEQYLE

-559 KKIKS
+559 NRIKA

>member
-10 AKEWS
+10 AEKWS

-23 QEKVKE
+23 REKVKE
-29 LYKDKRLL
+29 LYNNKKLL

-45 EFGTGGMRGI
+45 EFGTGGMRGV

-80 KTQNGEIKA
+80 KTEKGEIKV
-89 AIAFDCRNNSDF
+89 AIAFDCRNNSES

-111 ANKIKAYIFSELRP
+111 ANKIKVYIFNQLRP

-130 FAVKTLNCTC
+130 FAVKNLNCNC

-163 GQIVPPIDNLLIE
+163 GQIVPPIDKLLIE

-193 LIESIDELIDKKF
+193 LIETIDELIDKEF
-206 IDNSINVGK
+206 ISSSIKIGK
-215 INDIRNRENFK
+215 VDKITNRENMK

-237 TIMPKVFDKIGYRN
+237 TIMPKVFEKIGYKN
-251 VLYVVEQ
+251 VLYVPEQ
-258 MNPDGNFPTV
+258 MEPDGNFPTV
-268 KSPNPEEKEALSL
+268 ESPNPEEKEALSL
-281 GLDLAKSNNAD
+281 GLNLAKQSDAD
-292 ILIGTDPDADR
+292 IVIGTDPDADR
-303 LGIAVKGLSN
+303 LGIAVKDLNN

-325 IMIDFLLNQLKSE
+325 IMIDFLLNNLKSE
-338 SKLNTDQFIA
+338 DKLNTSQFIA

-360 AKYYDI
+360 ANYYNL

-381 VEDYPESSFLI
+381 IEDYPKSSFLI
-392 GGEESYGIMISDFVR
+392 GGEESYGMMISDFVR

-434 SLIDIYVKH
+434 NLIDIYIKY
-443 GFYKEELISITKK
+443 GLYKEELVSITKK
-456 GKNGQIEIKNIID
+456 GKEGKIEIENIID
-469 NFKNNPPKQ
+469 GFKNNPPKK
-478 IDGSE
+478 IGGSE
-483 VITIDDYENSQTLDL
+483 VISIYNYEKSQKIDL
-498 KTNRVSKI
+498 KTNRATKI

-524 VLRPSGTEPKI
+524 ILRPSGTEPKI

-540 VNIKLESKEQYLE
+540 VTIKLESKEQYLE
-553 KNDFLN
+553 KNNFLN
-559 KKIKS
+559 NRIKA

>member
-80 KTQNGEIKA
+80 KTQNGEIKV

-163 GQIVPPIDNLLIE
+163 GQVVPPIDKLLIE

-206 IDNSINVGK
+206 IDSSINVGK
-215 INDIRNRENFK
+215 INNIRNRENFK

-237 TIMPKVFDKIGYRN
+237 TIMPKVFDKIGYKN

-338 SKLNTDQFIA
+338 SKLNNDQFIA
-348 TTIVSTPLVGKI
+348 TTIVSTPLVSKI

-381 VEDYPESSFLI
+381 VEDYPESNFLI
-392 GGEESYGIMISDFVR
+392 GGEESYGIMIGDFVR

-421 ANYLKQNG
+421 ANYLKQNS
-429 SSMFK
+429 SSMFN

-443 GFYKEELISITKK
+443 GFYKEELMSITKK
-456 GKNGQIEIKNIID
+456 GKDGQLEIQNIID

-478 IDGSE
+478 IGGSE
-483 VITIDDYENSQTLDL
+483 VITIDDYKKSQTLDL

-540 VNIKLESKEQYLE
+540 VNIKLESKEQYFE

-559 KKIKS
+559 NKIKS

>member
-80 KTQNGEIKA
+80 KTQNGEIKV

-163 GQIVPPIDNLLIE
+163 GQVVPPIDKLLIE

-206 IDNSINVGK
+206 IDSSINVGK
-215 INDIRNRENFK
+215 INNIRNRENFK

-338 SKLNTDQFIA
+338 SKLNNDQFIA
-348 TTIVSTPLVGKI
+348 TTIVSTPLVSKI

-381 VEDYPESSFLI
+381 VEDYPESNFLI
-392 GGEESYGIMISDFVR
+392 GGEESYGIMIGDFVR

-421 ANYLKQNG
+421 ANYLKQNS
-429 SSMFK
+429 SSMFN

-443 GFYKEELISITKK
+443 GFYKEELMSITKK
-456 GKNGQIEIKNIID
+456 GKDGQLEIKNIID

-478 IDGSE
+478 IGGSE
-483 VITIDDYENSQTLDL
+483 VITIDDYKKSQTLDL

-540 VNIKLESKEQYLE
+540 VNIKLESKEQYFE

-559 KKIKS
+559 NKIKS

>member
-10 AKEWS
+10 AEKWS
-15 NDPFSKET
+15 KDPFSKET
-23 QEKVKE
+23 REKVRE
-29 LYKDKRLL
+29 LYNNKKLL

-45 EFGTGGMRGI
+45 EFGTGGMRGL
-55 MGVGTNRI
+55 MGVGPNRI

-80 KTQNGEIKA
+80 KTEKGEIKI
-89 AIAFDCRNNSDF
+89 AIAYDCRNNSES

-111 ANKIKAYIFSELRP
+111 ANKIKVYIFNQLRP

-130 FAVKTLNCTC
+130 FAVKALNCNC

-149 PPEYNGYKVYWKDG
+149 PPEYNGYKVYWEDG
-163 GQIVPPIDNLLIE
+163 GQIVPPIDKLLIE

-188 NGNSN
+188 NSNAN
-193 LIESIDELIDKKF
+193 LIETIGELIDDKF
-206 IDNSINVGK
+206 ISSSIKTGKVDK
-215 INDIRNRENFK
+215 INSRENLK

-237 TIMPKVFDKIGYRN
+237 TIMPKVFEKVGYKN
-251 VLYVVEQ
+251 VLYVEEQ
-258 MNPDGNFPTV
+258 MEPDGDFPTV
-268 KSPNPEEKEALSL
+268 ESPNPEEKEALSL
-281 GLDLAKSNNAD
+281 GLDLAKHNNAD
-292 ILIGTDPDADR
+292 IVIGTDPDADR
-303 LGIAVKGLSN
+303 LGIAVKDLNN

-325 IMIDFLLNQLKSE
+325 IMIDFLLNNLKSE
-338 SKLNTDQFIA
+338 DKLNTSQFIA

-360 AKYYDI
+360 ANYYNL

-381 VEDYPESSFLI
+381 IEDYPKSSFLI
-392 GGEESYGIMISDFVR
+392 GGEESYGMMISDFVR

-421 ANYLKQNG
+421 ANYLKENG
-429 SSMFK
+429 SSIFNN
-434 SLIDIYVKH
+434 LIDIYIKY
-443 GFYKEELISITKK
+443 GLYKEKLVSITKK
-456 GKNGQIEIKNIID
+456 GKEGKIAIENIID
-469 NFKNNPPKQ
+469 GFKNNPPKK
-478 IDGSE
+478 IGGSE
-483 VITIDDYENSQTLDL
+483 VISIYNYEKSQRLDL
-498 KTNRVSKI
+498 KTNRVTKI

-524 VLRPSGTEPKI
+524 ILRPSGTEPKI

-540 VNIKLESKEQYLE
+540 VNINLESKEQYLE
-553 KNDFLN
+553 KNNFLN
-559 KKIKS
+559 NRIKA

>member
-80 KTQNGEIKA
+80 KTQNGEIKV

-163 GQIVPPIDNLLIE
+163 GQVVPPIDKLLIE

-206 IDNSINVGK
+206 IDSSINVGK
-215 INDIRNRENFK
+215 INNIRNRENFK

-237 TIMPKVFDKIGYRN
+237 TIMPKVFDKIGYKN

-338 SKLNTDQFIA
+338 SKLNNDQFIA
-348 TTIVSTPLVGKI
+348 TTIVSTPLVSKI

-381 VEDYPESSFLI
+381 VEDYPESNFLI
-392 GGEESYGIMISDFVR
+392 GGEESYGIMIGDFVR

-421 ANYLKQNG
+421 ANYLKQNS
-429 SSMFK
+429 SSMFN

-443 GFYKEELISITKK
+443 GFYKEELMSITKK
-456 GKNGQIEIKNIID
+456 GKDGQLEIKNIID

-478 IDGSE
+478 IGGSE
-483 VITIDDYENSQTLDL
+483 VITIDDYKKSQTLDL

-540 VNIKLESKEQYLE
+540 VNIKLESKEQYFE

-559 KKIKS
+559 NKIKS

>member
-10 AKEWS
+10 AEKWS

-23 QEKVKE
+23 REKVKE
-29 LYKDKRLL
+29 LYNNKKLL

-45 EFGTGGMRGI
+45 EFGTGGMRGV

-80 KTQNGEIKA
+80 KTEKGEIKV
-89 AIAFDCRNNSDF
+89 AIAFDCRNNSES

-111 ANKIKAYIFSELRP
+111 ANKIKVYIFNQLRP

-130 FAVKTLNCTC
+130 FAVKNLNCNC

-163 GQIVPPIDNLLIE
+163 GQIVPPIDKLLIE

-193 LIESIDELIDKKF
+193 LIETIDELIDKEF
-206 IDNSINVGK
+206 ISSSIKIGK
-215 INDIRNRENFK
+215 VDKITDRENMK

-237 TIMPKVFDKIGYRN
+237 TIMPKVFEKIGYKN
-251 VLYVVEQ
+251 VLYVPEQ
-258 MNPDGNFPTV
+258 MEPDGNFPTV
-268 KSPNPEEKEALSL
+268 ESPNPEEKEALSL
-281 GLDLAKSNNAD
+281 GLNLAKQSDAD
-292 ILIGTDPDADR
+292 IVIGTDPDADR
-303 LGIAVKGLSN
+303 LGIAVKDLNN

-325 IMIDFLLNQLKSE
+325 IMIDFLLNNLKSE
-338 SKLNTDQFIA
+338 DKLNTSQFIA

-360 AKYYDI
+360 ANYYNL

-381 VEDYPESSFLI
+381 IEDYPKSSFLI

-434 SLIDIYVKH
+434 NLIDIYIKY
-443 GFYKEELISITKK
+443 GLYKEELVSITKK
-456 GKNGQIEIKNIID
+456 GKEGKIEIANIID
-469 NFKNNPPKQ
+469 GFKNNPPKK
-478 IDGSE
+478 IGGSE
-483 VITIDDYENSQTLDL
+483 VISIDDYEKSQRIDL
-498 KTNRVSKI
+498 KTNRATKI

-524 VLRPSGTEPKI
+524 ILRPSGTEPKI

-540 VNIKLESKEQYLE
+540 VTIKLESKEQYLE
-553 KNDFLN
+553 KNNFLN
-559 KKIKS
+559 NRIKA

>member
-10 AKEWS
+10 AEKWS
-15 NDPFSKET
+15 KDPFSKET
-23 QEKVKE
+23 REKVKE
-29 LYKDKRLL
+29 LYNNKKLL

-45 EFGTGGMRGI
+45 EFGTGGMRGV

-80 KTQNGEIKA
+80 KTQKGEIKV
-89 AIAFDCRNNSDF
+89 AIAYDCRNNSES

-111 ANKIKAYIFSELRP
+111 ANKIKVYIFNQLRP

-130 FAVKTLNCTC
+130 FAVKALNCNC

-163 GQIVPPIDNLLIE
+163 GQIVPPIDKLLIE

-188 NGNSN
+188 NRNTN
-193 LIESIDELIDKKF
+193 LIEAIGELIDEEF
-206 IDNSINVGK
+206 ISSSIKIGK
-215 INDIRNRENFK
+215 VDKIYDRENLK

-237 TIMPKVFDKIGYRN
+237 TIMPKVFEKIGYKN
-251 VLYVVEQ
+251 VLYVEEQ
-258 MNPDGNFPTV
+258 MEPDGNFPTV

-281 GLDLAKSNNAD
+281 GLDLAKQNDAD
-292 ILIGTDPDADR
+292 IVIGTDPDADR
-303 LGIAVKGLSN
+303 LGIAVKDLN
-313 DYILLNG
+313 NHYILLNG

-325 IMIDFLLNQLKSE
+325 VMIDFLLNNLKSE
-338 SKLNTDQFIA
+338 DKLNTSQFIA
-348 TTIVSTPLVGKI
+348 TTIVSTPLVSKI
-360 AKYYDI
+360 ANYYNL

-381 VEDYPESSFLI
+381 IEDYPKSSFLI
-392 GGEESYGIMISDFVR
+392 GGEESYGMMIGDFVR

-429 SSMFK
+429 SSIFNN
-434 SLIDIYVKH
+434 LIDIYIKH
-443 GFYKEELISITKK
+443 GLYKEELVSITKK
-456 GKNGQIEIKNIID
+456 GKEGKIAIENIID
-469 NFKNNPPKQ
+469 DFKNNPPKK
-478 IDGSE
+478 IGGSE
-483 VITIDDYENSQTLDL
+483 VISVYNYEKSQRLDL

-506 NFPKSN
+506 NLPKSN
-512 VIEFNTANGTKV
+512 VIEFNTANSTKV

-540 VNIKLESKEQYLE
+540 VNITLESKEQYLE
-553 KNDFLN
+553 KNTFLN
-559 KKIKS
+559 NRIKA

>member
-10 AKEWS
+10 AEKWS

-23 QEKVKE
+23 REKVKE
-29 LYKDKRLL
+29 LYNNKKLL

-45 EFGTGGMRGI
+45 EFGTGGMRGV

-80 KTQNGEIKA
+80 KTEKGEIKV
-89 AIAFDCRNNSDF
+89 AIAFDCRNNSKS
-101 FAKIVADVFS
+101 FAQIVADVFS
-111 ANKIKAYIFSELRP
+111 ANKIKVYIFNQLRP

-130 FAVKTLNCTC
+130 FAVKTLNCNC

-149 PPEYNGYKVYWKDG
+149 PPEYNGYKVYWKNG
-163 GQIVPPIDNLLIE
+163 GQIVPPIDKLLIE
-176 EINNVSFEEIKF
+176 EINNVSFEKIKF
-188 NGNSN
+188 NSNAN
-193 LIESIDELIDKKF
+193 LIETIDELIDDKF
-206 IDNSINVGK
+206 ISSSIKTGK
-215 INDIRNRENFK
+215 VDKITDRENIK

-237 TIMPKVFDKIGYRN
+237 TIMPKVFEKIGYKN
-251 VLYVVEQ
+251 VLYVQEQ
-258 MNPDGNFPTV
+258 MEPDGNFPTV
-268 KSPNPEEKEALSL
+268 ESPNPEEKEALSL
-281 GLDLAKSNNAD
+281 GLNLAKQSDAD
-292 ILIGTDPDADR
+292 IVIGTDPDADR
-303 LGIAVKGLSN
+303 LGIAVKDLNN

-325 IMIDFLLNQLKSE
+325 IMIDFLLNNLKSE
-338 SKLNTDQFIA
+338 NKLNTSQFIA
-348 TTIVSTPLVGKI
+348 TTIVSTPLVGEI
-360 AKYYDI
+360 ANYYNL

-381 VEDYPESSFLI
+381 IEDYPKSSFLI
-392 GGEESYGIMISDFVR
+392 GGEESYGMMIGDFVR

-421 ANYLKQNG
+421 ANYLKQSG
-429 SSMFK
+429 SSIFNN
-434 SLIDIYVKH
+434 LIDIYIKH
-443 GFYKEELISITKK
+443 GLYKEELVSITKK
-456 GKNGQIEIKNIID
+456 GKEGKIAIENIID
-469 NFKNNPPKQ
+469 GFKNNPPKK
-478 IDGSE
+478 IGGSE
-483 VITIDDYENSQTLDL
+483 VISIYNYEKSQRIDL
-498 KTNRVSKI
+498 KTNRAIKI

-540 VNIKLESKEQYLE
+540 VNINLESKEQYLE

-559 KKIKS
+559 NRIKA